1 MNNFSLSLL
10 RNNDLTTKTTYM
22 NISSS
27 HQYDN
32 YTYSCID
39 HYQWLE
45 LFHQYYQR
53 IHVYLCLIL
62 CPIGVIA
69 NTLNVI
75 VLCQTR
81 LRNPTN
87 LLLTVLAVSDGFVM
101 FIYIIFDYFYLMTP
115 RLIIGMSKSY
125 AQLLLINI
133 VLQNLFHTFSAWIIV
148 AVAIFRLIYI
158 KTGVRAAIYC
168 NMLKAWIVIIIVL
181 ISSILL
187 TIPFMIAHQVRI
199 KTNDHL
205 LLMNYQNI
213 INNQSDTIRFNH
225 SNYNNNT
232 NNIINNQSDTMIL
245 YEVDYTTN
253 INLRI
258 ILFWNSAI
266 LVKALPILI
275 MTTVSTALILSI
287 RESEKRYRIL
297 RRYHHCKNFQMTIET
312 TRVESFIHNNNNNDN
327 NNNNEDNDKSMTVQR
342 SKHKSS
348 SHPETYSGGRSAN
361 QTTYMLLTIILLY
374 IFTYLPQSALLIL
387 NNFQGGCFSA
397 MVYERLGDFLDFLTL
412 INNGLNFIL
421 YCVMSRQF
429 RYTFLQLFCPFL
441 NL

>member
-1 MNNFSLSLL
+1 MNNISLSLII
-10 RNNDLTTKTTYM
+10 NSDITTKTTYM
-22 NISSS
+22 NVSSILT
-27 HQYDN
+27 N
-32 YTYSCID
+32 PMNTNTCID
-39 HYQWLE
+39 HYPWLE
-45 LFHQYYQR
+45 LFHQNYQR

-81 LRNPTN
+81 LRSPTN

-168 NMLKAWIVIIIVL
+168 NMFKAWIIIILVL

-199 KTNDHL
+199 KSNNQL
-205 LLMNYQNI
+205 LLMNSYNI
-213 INNQSDTIRFNH
+213 INNQSDTIIFNH
-225 SNYNNNT
+225 YNNSII
-232 NNIINNQSDTMIL
+232 NNQSDTIIFNHYNNSIINNQSDTMIL

-266 LVKALPILI
+266 LVKALPIII

-297 RRYHHCKNFQMTIET
+297 RRYRHCKNIQMTIET
-312 TRVESFIHNNNNNDN
+312 TRVESFIQNNENNNDN
-327 NNNNEDNDKSMTVQR
+327 DKSITIQR
-342 SKHKSS
+342 SKHKSN

-361 QTTYMLLTIILLY
+361 QTTYMLLTIIMLY
-374 IFTYLPQSALLIL
+374 IFTYLPQVQPATS
-387 NNFQGGCFSA
+387 
-397 MVYERLGDFLDFLTL
+397 
-412 INNGLNFIL
+412 
-421 YCVMSRQF
+421 
-429 RYTFLQLFCPFL
+429 
-441 NL
+441 

>member
-1 MNNFSLSLL
+1 MNNITLSLL
-10 RNNDLTTKTTYM
+10 INNDVFTKTTYI
-22 NISSS
+22 NISNTQN
-27 HQYDN
+27 H
-32 YTYSCID
+32 TCID
-39 HYQWLE
+39 HFQWLE
-45 LFHQYYQR
+45 LFHQNYQP

-75 VLCQTR
+75 VLCQPR
-81 LRNPTN
+81 LRSPTN
-87 LLLTVLAVSDGFVM
+87 LLLTFLAVSDGLVM

-115 RLIIGMSKSY
+115 RLLNGMTKSY
-125 AQLLLINI
+125 ANLLLINI
-133 VLQNLFHTFSAWIIV
+133 VLQNLFHAFSAWIIV

-168 NMLKAWIVIIIVL
+168 NMFKAWIVIILVI

-187 TIPFMIAHQVRI
+187 TIPFMIAHQIRI
-199 KTNDHL
+199 KSNNHDHYTTDNTSDNTTTTHL
-205 LLMNYQNI
+205 IYTTY
-213 INNQSDTIRFNH
+213 NQSTT
-225 SNYNNNT
+225 S
-232 NNIINNQSDTMIL
+232 IL

-253 INLRI
+253 IHLKI

-266 LVKALPILI
+266 LVKALPIII
-275 MTTVSTALILSI
+275 MTTVSAALITSI

-297 RRYHHCKNFQMTIET
+297 RRHRNDCKNFQITIDT
-312 TRVESFIHNNNNNDN
+312 TRIDSFIHNNNK
-327 NNNNEDNDKSMTVQR
+327 NNNEGEDKSITVIRPKQ
-342 SKHKSS
+342 KCN
-348 SHPETYSGGRSAN
+348 SHIETYSGGRSAN
-361 QTTYMLLTIILLY
+361 QTTYMLLTIIMLY
-374 IFTYLPQSALLIL
+374 IFTYLPQSALLLL

-397 MVYERLGDFLDFLTL
+397 TVYERLGDFLDFLTL